1 MLKSGPG
8 TREVGGQIRQRPMGT
23 WVVGW
28 LENRK
33 DLERWR
39 RERKEADLARKDKNK
54 REEMDRR
61 QGLN

>member
-33 DLERWR
+33 DPERWR
-39 RERKEADLARKDKNK
+39 RERKEADLASERTKIK
-54 REEMDRR
+54 ERR
-61 QGLN
+61 WTGGRV